1 MPSLNFK
8 IRILQVT
15 CLIVVALLVVKLTQW
30 EQGLWVAVS
39 ITAIVGPFSTSLSL
53 EKSRN
58 RIIGTIAGLLLA
70 TILEMFLRYF
80 YQFVPIVGVFLAYC
94 LGFAL
99 QQNYRYFIMVVTV
112 VVCLNFEYMNL
123 PFTSFEPL
131 SFLVARFIAVT
142 LGIALFLFIQKYIY
156 GEKNARQELVES
168 TREVVEN
175 ISRGLARYLNSAEVK
190 RTSALDLAM
199 ELTEQ
204 SKSFRELL
212 AASAYGMSESSAEFT
227 RARKVDR
234 IRKRLIRLLL
244 DRSYSEMKELEAQAT
259 SLSFQQL
266 RLLRIQK
273 YFAAC
278 IEI

>member
-80 YQFVPIVGVFLAYC
+80 YQFVPIVGVLLAYC